1 MLVPAWRLPAL
12 LVVAS
17 LISVALL
24 PGVSPTVL
32 FSSVMVIWLVA
43 AGLFVVLR
51 RRERS
56 MFTP

>member
-12 LVVAS
+12 LIAVS

-24 PGVSPTVL
+24 PAASPAVL
-32 FSSVMVIWLVA
+32 FSGVAIVWLLA
-43 AGLFVVLR
+43 AALFVVLH

-56 MFTP
+56 PLTS